1 MKFGLLITSVSNFG
15 IKGFYN
21 AQEIGLAKALSE
33 HANKVEVYKLVDSQ
47 STEETYKLE
56 GYENIRVCLMP
67 AKHFGINGFPNVDAF
82 SKDLDCILH
91 FSDTQFSVPTVYGW
105 AKKNNIAYIPYI
117 GVLESHST
125 NIIKKIITNFMFKR
139 NVSIY
144 KRLNCFVKT
153 PTVAQQLRT
162 LGVNS
167 VSVMPV
173 GLDLDL
179 LHSNYLKTSKR
190 DLLEKYSY
198 NQNDKILLFIGRM
211 IAEKEP
217 LLMLE
222 ILNQLHREDGSYKLL
237 MVGTGPLEGA
247 VSNYIK
253 ENALEEIVKVIP
265 KVPNSEIWELY
276 RLANAFVNLNKQEI
290 FGMAI
295 LEALFYDCKVVAWKA
310 PGPALIITEGVGIV
324 GDDVSSIIKGIRE
337 TQIENNMPHNHILRN
352 YTWKITGNK
361 MYAEAEKIVG
371 RKNESISDFYMF

>member
-33 HANKVEVYKLVDSQ
+33 YANKVEVYKLVDLQ
-47 STEETYKLE
+47 SNEESYELE
-56 GYENIRVCLMP
+56 GYKNIRVCLIP

-82 SKDLDCILH
+82 STDLDCILH

-125 NIIKKIITNFMFKR
+125 SVIKKIITNFMFKR

-144 KRLNCFVKT
+144 KRLSCFVKT
-153 PTVAQQLRT
+153 PTVGRQLKT
-162 LGVNS
+162 LGVNR

-179 LHSNYLKTSKR
+179 LHSDYLNTPKC
-190 DLLEKYSY
+190 DLLEKYKY
-198 NQNDKILLFIGRM
+198 NQNDKIILFIGRM

-222 ILNQLHREDGSYKLL
+222 ILKQLHREDTAYKLL
-237 MVGTGPLEGA
+237 MVGTGPLDDA

-253 ENALEEIVKVIP
+253 ENALEEIVTVLP

-276 RLANAFVNLNKQEI
+276 RLADAFVNLNKQEI

-310 PGPALIITEGVGIV
+310 PGPELIIADGVGII
-324 GDDVSSIIKGIRE
+324 GDDVSSIVKGIKE
-337 TQIENNMPHNHILRN
+337 TQIKSNVAHNHILRN
-352 YTWKITGNK
+352 YTWKITAAK
-361 MYAEAEKIVG
+361 MYAEAETIVG
-371 RKNESISDFYMF
+371 RKK